1 MNRRMNETKPKKWSK
16 AWRDTWIDDASVE
29 LDLCAIALR
38 QYLAQHVGRV
48 DDDGTGWATT
58 DKGAPVTPARMAL
71 ILKTPLAVVH
81 ASLER
86 LRQAGIAVERGGE
99 WGTVGWTATQELPEA
114 TRQRKYR
121 EARSGV
127 TENVTVTPDVTVG
140 VPASGQ
146 KPVTANTTVTPRGTE
161 EQRNRI
167 TLPPPAGVR
176 EDYPPVAGHCA
187 TDANPNPN
195 PNSPTAPPEIQRP
208 ICERL
213 ARARELVGTYTQAT
227 AAARA
232 DMPQGRLKHLEAGV
246 LLPTR
251 DDLLRLS
258 RAYGQPEIAAWDI
271 PVLDQEIIAAVVTLH
286 RDLAVELGA
295 LAQNAHAIS
304 SERMAADI
312 YATEAADLATGLTL
326 RQAWERVLRRAAEEL
341 RREIARGR
349 QNGRAFFTIRGLAGS
364 DRRAKYL
371 ALEDLDRRDD
381 LPPRTSRRGPAPPQ
395 NPDRLTTGEIPT

>member
-1 MNRRMNETKPKKWSK
+1 MSETKPKKWSK

-71 ILKTPLAVVH
+71 ILKTPLAAVH
-81 ASLER
+81 ASLEL
-86 LRQAGIAVERGGE
+86 LRRAGVAVERSGE
-99 WGTVGWTATQELPEA
+99 WGTVGWVETQELPEA

-121 EARSGV
+121 EARSAGV

-140 VPASGQ
+140 VTASGQ

-161 EQRNRI
+161 EQR
-167 TLPPPAGVR
+167 TELLPTPPAGVR
-176 EDYPPVAGHCA
+176 EDAPPSTGQCA
-187 TDANPNPN
+187 TNADPS
-195 PNSPTAPPEIQRP
+195 SPTAPQDIQRP
-208 ICERL
+208 IGDRL
-213 ARARELVGTYTQAT
+213 TRARELIGTYTQAT
-227 AAARA
+227 AAACA
-232 DMPQGRLKHLEAGV
+232 DMPQGRLKNLEAGV

-258 RAYGQPEIAAWDI
+258 RAYGQPEIATWDI
-271 PVLDQEIIAAVVTLH
+271 PVRDQEIITAVATLH

-295 LAQNAHAIS
+295 LAQNAPAMS

-312 YATEAADLATGLTL
+312 YATESADLATGLTL

-341 RREIARGR
+341 RRELARGR

-381 LPPRTSRRGPAPPQ
+381 LTPRTSRRGPAPPQ

>member
-1 MNRRMNETKPKKWSK
+1 VRHSGPEALAGLADLQSVGIVTRREDGCWGVVD
-16 AWRDTWIDDASVE
+16 WRAKQESPDA
-29 LDLCAIALR
+29 
-38 QYLAQHVGRV
+38 
-48 DDDGTGWATT
+48 
-58 DKGAPVTPARMAL
+58 ARMRVARAN
-71 ILKTPLAVVH
+71 TARTCSPPVR
-81 ASLER
+81 SD
-86 LRQAGIAVERGGE
+86 AGVAPNTGPNCSPQEERGLE
-99 WGTVGWTATQELPEA
+99 D
-114 TRQRKYR
+114 R
-121 EARSGV
+121 
-127 TENVTVTPDVTVG
+127 
-140 VPASGQ
+140 GQ
-146 KPVTANTTVTPRGTE
+146 SLTTT
-161 EQRNRI
+161 
-167 TLPPPAGVR
+167 PPPAGVR
-176 EDYPPVAGHCA
+176 EDAPPVAGHCA
-187 TDANPNPN
+187 TDANPD
-195 PNSPTAPPEIQRP
+195 SPTAPLEIQRP

-246 LLPTR
+246 LLPTS

-258 RAYGQPEIAAWDI
+258 RAYGQPEIATWDI
-271 PVLDQEIIAAVVTLH
+271 PVRDQDIIGAVVTLH
-286 RDLAVELGA
+286 RDLAVELGTYG
-295 LAQNAHAIS
+295 QNAPAIS

-381 LPPRTSRRGPAPPQ
+381 LTPRTSRRGPAPPQ